1 VPDLE
6 LQAIR
11 DGKTVTQQG
20 ASLDPLPD
28 GVIVRDI
35 VTHTDERGSL
45 FVLYDPRE
53 VEHPDPLVY
62 LYGVTI
68 RPGIVK
74 GWAMHE
80 RHEDRYL
87 LVQGDLQVVLYDTRE
102 DAPTHG
108 LLTSIV
114 LSEHRRR
121 LLTIPT
127 GIWHADW
134 NIGTRDVLLL
144 NCPTEPYDYERPDKM
159 RLPLDTDLIPFSFP
173 PGTRGD

>member
-1 VPDLE
+1 VPDLTT
-6 LQAIR
+6 QARR
-11 DGKTVTQQG
+11 DPKTVTPQG
-20 ASLDPLPD
+20 APLDRLPH
-28 GVIVRDI
+28 GVLVKDI
-35 VTHTDERGSL
+35 VTQTDERGSL

-80 RHEDRYL
+80 RHEDRYM

-102 DAPTHG
+102 GSPTHG
-108 LLTSIV
+108 LLSSIV

-173 PGTRGD
+173 PGTRGE